1 MQEAV
6 NRVRKYDY
14 MRCRMLACLLVVSL
28 AAWGQNNRMSVEKLV
43 AFVKSSEKI
52 IKEEKTMTDKQ
63 LADFLSRVKL
73 TEKLEPRVIEDLE
86 ALDLGPLTRRAL
98 EKLRVD
104 SQTLTASSVKQVLPD
119 EPIPPPSSL
128 EQGAILNDV
137 REYVANYDN
146 NLPDFVCT
154 EVEHRL
160 VAPRPG
166 TRYGGRP
173 GSDPSYQE
181 SDTVTNRLS
190 YFEHKEEKKPILVN
204 SRPVF
209 SSYDSLSGST
219 SNGDFG
225 TMLRDLFSRRA
236 QARFEWARWATLRG
250 RLTMVFSY
258 RVSQQNSTFSISV
271 KDLKREIVAG
281 YSGEVFIDKETR
293 KVTRLL
299 EVAQDIPSDFPVHH
313 AQERLDYDYADIGG
327 QQYLLPYRGEL
338 LMEGEELF
346 SKNLLDFLHYKKYS
360 ADSAITYDIP
370 KDLSI
375 PDANLQETPA
385 GKPAIDCK
393 DPKNKDAAGC
403 KK

>member
-1 MQEAV
+1 MKSGM
-6 NRVRKYDY
+6 RKYQY
-14 MRCRMLACLLVVSL
+14 MGCRFLACFLALAL
-28 AAWGQNNRMSVEKLV
+28 AAVGQNNRMSVEKLV
-43 AFVKSSEKI
+43 AFIQSSEKI
-52 IKEEKTMTDKQ
+52 IKEDKTMTDRQ
-63 LADFLSRVKL
+63 LADFLAKVKL
-73 TEKLEPRVIEDLE
+73 TEKLEPKVIEDLE

-104 SQTLTASSVKQVLPD
+104 SQTLTASTVKQVLPD
-119 EPIPPPSSL
+119 EPIPPPSSV
-128 EQGAILNDV
+128 EQGAILDDV
-137 REYVANYDN
+137 RDYVANYDN

-160 VAPRPG
+160 VAARPG

-209 SSYDSLSGST
+209 TSYDNLSGST

-225 TMLRDLFSRRA
+225 TMLRDLFSRRS

-250 RLTMVFSY
+250 RLSMVFSY
-258 RVSQQNSTFSISV
+258 RVAQPNSTFTIGV
-271 KDLKREIVAG
+271 KDTKQEIVVA
-281 YSGEVFIDKETR
+281 YSGEVFVDKGTH
-293 KVTRLL
+293 KVTRLIQ
-299 EVAQDIPSDFPVHH
+299 VAQNIPPDFPIRH

-327 QQYLLPYRGEL
+327 HQYLLPYRGEL
-338 LMEGEELF
+338 LMEGPEAF

-370 KDLSI
+370 KDLSV
-375 PDANLQETPA
+375 PESTLQETPA
-385 GKPAIDCK
+385 GKAPVDCK
-393 DPKNKDAAGC
+393 DPKNKDAAEC
-403 KK
+403 KTGK